1 MRLDLT
7 GRHIT
12 ITPALRKLVDRK
24 LAKLRRLLNDSMV
37 SAQVVL
43 TKEKYRQ
50 HVEITVHARGEKFL
64 HGVGESGD
72 WETSLSEATEKVSH
86 QALKVKEKWHERKRR
101 ATPAKALSPRGPG
114 EVPRVRSP
122 RAIKAAR
129 YPVKPMSIE
138 DAALE
143 VAGGSNAFL
152 VFRNAHTDAI
162 NVLYRRRNGDLALI
176 DPDA

>member
-50 HVEITVHARGEKFL
+50 HVEITVHARGEKRSEERR
-64 HGVGESGD
+64 VG
-72 WETSLSEATEKVSH
+72 
-86 QALKVKEKWHERKRR
+86 KECR
-101 ATPAKALSPRGPG
+101 L
-114 EVPRVRSP
+114 
-122 RAIKAAR
+122 
-129 YPVKPMSIE
+129 
-138 DAALE
+138 
-143 VAGGSNAFL
+143 
-152 VFRNAHTDAI
+152 
-162 NVLYRRRNGDLALI
+162 
-176 DPDA
+176 